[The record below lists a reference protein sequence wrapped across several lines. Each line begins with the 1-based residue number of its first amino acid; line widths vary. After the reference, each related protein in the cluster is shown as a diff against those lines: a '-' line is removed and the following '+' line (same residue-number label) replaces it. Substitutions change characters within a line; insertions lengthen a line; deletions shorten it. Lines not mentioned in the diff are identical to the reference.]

1 MNRNSLLNQPRR
13 CFWAKTDLSM
23 AYHDVEWGVPLH
35 DDQKLFEFLVLD
47 GAQAGLSWE
56 IILQKRESY
65 RRAFAQFDPQK
76 VARFN
81 AHDFRRLLQDE
92 GIVRNRLKIQ
102 SAIGNARAFLI
113 VQEQFDNFDNY
124 LWRFV
129 NGHPLVHHCRRPG
142 DIPTRS
148 RESDKLSGDLKSRG
162 FTFVG
167 TTICYAFMQAAGLVN
182 DHLVRCARY
191 TQVQQS

>member
-1 MNRNSLLNQPRR
+1 MNQNSLLNQPRR
-13 CFWAKTDLSM
+13 CPWAKTDLSM

-102 SAIGNARAFLI
+102 SAIGNARAFLK

-129 NGHPLVHHCRRPG
+129 NGQPLVHHCRRPC
-142 DIPTRS
+142 DIPPRS

-191 TQVQQS
+191 TQVQQF

>member
-1 MNRNSLLNQPRR
+1 MNKNLPQDQSRR
-13 CFWAKTDLSM
+13 CPWPKNNLSI
-23 AYHDVEWGVPLH
+23 AYHDTEWGVPLH

-56 IILQKRESY
+56 TILQKRAAY

-76 VARFN
+76 VARFDAN
-81 AHDFRRLLQDE
+81 DVHRLLQDAT
-92 GIVRNRLKIQ
+92 IIRNRLKIQ
-102 SAIGNARAFLI
+102 SAIRNAIAFLM
-113 VQEQFDNFDNY
+113 VQEEFGSFDTY

-129 NGHPLVHHCRRPG
+129 NGQPIVHHCRRPG

-148 RESDKLSGDLKSRG
+148 RESDMLSSDLKSRG

-182 DHLVRCARY
+182 DHLVRCVRY
-191 TQVQQS
+191 TQVQ

>member
-1 MNRNSLLNQPRR
+1 MNQNSLLNQPRR
-13 CFWAKTDLSM
+13 CPWAKTDLSM

-102 SAIGNARAFLI
+102 SAIGNARAFLK

-129 NGHPLVHHCRRPG
+129 NGQPLVHHCRRPG

-191 TQVQQS
+191 TQVQQF